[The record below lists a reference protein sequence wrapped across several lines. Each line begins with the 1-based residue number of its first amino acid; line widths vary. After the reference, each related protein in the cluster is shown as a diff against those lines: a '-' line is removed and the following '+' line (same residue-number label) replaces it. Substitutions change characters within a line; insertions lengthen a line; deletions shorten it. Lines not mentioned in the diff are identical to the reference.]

1 MNKILKY
8 VSASLVPLVLTLSS
22 CTKKSGTE
30 SNHSLETL
38 TGKPIAVEKLRPT
51 HRPTQHLD
59 DFYVVLENEKGI
71 FYCESICKSIIVNA
85 CYMSAQRRAYGL
97 IKTEKEDGG
106 DENVELIGKFDDEKI
121 FQISQYKVGDN
132 KGILK

>member
-30 SNHSLETL
+30 PNPSLETL

-51 HRPTQHLD
+51 RYND
-59 DFYVVLENEKGI
+59 DFYVVLKNEKGI
-71 FYCESICKSIIVNA
+71 FYCESISVE
-85 CYMSAQRRAYGL
+85 SWSPAQRRAYGL
-97 IKTEKEDGG
+97 IKTEKEDED
-106 DENVELIGKFDDEKI
+106 DENVELTGEFDNNKI
-121 FQISQYKVGDN
+121 FRISQYKVRDN

>member
-8 VSASLVPLVLTLSS
+8 VSTSLVPLVLTLSS

-30 SNHSLETL
+30 PNHSLETL

-51 HRPTQHLD
+51 RNDD
-59 DFYVVLENEKGI
+59 DFYIILENKEGR
-71 FYCESICKSIIVNA
+71 FYCESIASSA
-85 CYMSAQRRAYGL
+85 WQLPAQRRAYGL
-97 IKTEKEDGG
+97 IKTEKEDGD

-121 FQISQYKVGDN
+121 FQISQYKVVDN